1 MSAPWL
7 LRAPA
12 DDAAASEQPPADP
25 PANTPTEDST
35 STPADDDAAPAAET
49 HPPKRPLLQRNQ
61 LSVPPPPASPAPTAP
76 SVPAP
81 PIPQSQTNNPNNPD
95 DADPDHPNTTSNN
108 NGGPAPSTSP
118 GQPGQQPQPQAQGGQ
133 GPQGP
138 QGPQDSLSLA
148 QLRRIVAEFPRAE
161 PIAYD
166 YVYTDMAPLDEEVDE
181 WFMYNFWQF
190 VRLNAATRAFYSAW
204 GRLFPSFEDFEG
216 DGGGGVGDNAGVSGW
231 DDDAD
236 GGGPQRRVMFVK
248 RVLEGVQSGD
258 RIARAEAVGALVYLV
273 LGRWTETVK
282 GAGILGSDVLEGKA
296 RSAATGQQL
305 AAMRE
310 GVRLVAE
317 CGGLE
322 VVWDLLRA
330 GFELFW

>member
-1 MSAPWL
+1 
-7 LRAPA
+7 
-12 DDAAASEQPPADP
+12 
-25 PANTPTEDST
+25 
-35 STPADDDAAPAAET
+35 
-49 HPPKRPLLQRNQ
+49 
-61 LSVPPPPASPAPTAP
+61 
-76 SVPAP
+76 
-81 PIPQSQTNNPNNPD
+81 
-95 DADPDHPNTTSNN
+95 
-108 NGGPAPSTSP
+108 
-118 GQPGQQPQPQAQGGQ
+118 
-133 GPQGP
+133 
-138 QGPQDSLSLA
+138 
-148 QLRRIVAEFPRAE
+148 
-161 PIAYD
+161 
-166 YVYTDMAPLDEEVDE
+166 
-181 WFMYNFWQF
+181 
-190 VRLNAATRAFYSAW
+190 
-204 GRLFPSFEDFEG
+204 
-216 DGGGGVGDNAGVSGW
+216 
-231 DDDAD
+231 
-236 GGGPQRRVMFVK
+236 MFVK